1 MLIDRTKNSVSDRS
15 LLKKRNKNVKCIDA
29 ALLKTPKEIKS
40 EKIPSNIQK
49 KKPKKLIQKKN
60 IARPSDSLNLFQE
73 AHFRANKASRKQVH
87 LIALIEILL
96 TT

>member
-1 MLIDRTKNSVSDRS
+1 MLHSWKLQKRS
-15 LLKKRNKNVKCIDA
+15 
-29 ALLKTPKEIKS
+29 S
-40 EKIPSNIQK
+40 QK
-49 KKPKKLIQKKN
+49 KYHQISKKNPKKLIQKKN
-60 IARPSDSLNLFQE
+60 ITRPSDSLNLFQE